1 MALLSV
7 KTDIGNYGLAG
18 RAREQILGA
27 GSSTVALQWRGL
39 EGWCMSHDSMDMT
52 PAIALDHFVPH
63 IPFPLYAVTAP
74 QNSSDGRET
83 KGAKAPGH
91 IHTEET

>member
-1 MALLSV
+1 MG
-7 KTDIGNYGLAG
+7 IYGLAG

-27 GSSTVALQWRGL
+27 GSSTVGLQWRGL
-39 EGWCMSHDSMDMT
+39 HGWGMSHDSMDMT
-52 PAIALDHFVPH
+52 QATALDRFVPH

-74 QNSSDGRET
+74 QNSSEGRET